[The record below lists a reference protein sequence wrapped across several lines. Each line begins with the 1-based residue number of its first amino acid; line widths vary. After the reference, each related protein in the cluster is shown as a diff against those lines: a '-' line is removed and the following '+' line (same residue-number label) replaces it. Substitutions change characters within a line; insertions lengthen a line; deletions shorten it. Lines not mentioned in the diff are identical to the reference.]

1 MGLSQ
6 TAGADLKSV
15 MRPPPRRAS
24 ARVAVLLLTANALAA
39 ASLSAQQTHL
49 LMVVG
54 LSGGAPYQERFQ
66 GWATSIRDAAVD
78 RLGIPEANFVW
89 LAEDPGTAPGQIKDR
104 ATVSSIR
111 AALADVAQRA
121 GDTDRLVVLLIG
133 HGTERE
139 GKPLFNLV
147 GPDLSPTDLDLMLD
161 QIAPRRVAVVNT
173 GSASGPFIAALS
185 GPGRTIITATRS
197 GRESNETWFAG
208 FFAEALSE
216 DGADL
221 DKDGRISLLEAFEYA
236 RQEVAR
242 YFVENQLLA
251 TEHALLDDDG
261 DGQGTREPGPNT
273 KDGLLAGTFYVG
285 GSTTEVAAQTAAS
298 DDPALQKLLQE
309 RAQLEEQIAALRA
322 RKSEMETAA
331 YELELEALLVEL
343 ALKSREIRGHGGGG

>member
-1 MGLSQ
+1 MGFAQ
-6 TAGADLKSV
+6 TAGADMRSV
-15 MRPPPRRAS
+15 TKPPPRRALT
-24 ARVAVLLLTANALAA
+24 RVAVLLLATNTLAA
-39 ASLSAQQTHL
+39 PSLGAQQTHL

-54 LSGGAPYQERFQ
+54 LSGGAPYKERFQ
-66 GWATSIRDAAVD
+66 GWATSIREAAVD

-89 LAEDPGTAPGQIKDR
+89 LAEDPAAAPGQIKDR
-104 ATVSSIR
+104 ATVSSVR
-111 AALADVAQRA
+111 TALTDVAQRA
-121 GDTDRLVVLLIG
+121 GDGDRLVVVLIG

-139 GKPLFNLV
+139 GKPLFNLA

-173 GSASGPFIAALS
+173 SSASGSFITSLS

-242 YFVENQLLA
+242 YFVENHLLA

-261 DGQGTREPGPNT
+261 DGQGTREPGQNT
-273 KDGLLAGTFYVG
+273 ADGLLAGTFYVG
-285 GSTTEVAAQTAAS
+285 GSTAEVAAQAAAS
-298 DDPALQKLLQE
+298 DDPVLQRLLQE
-309 RAQLEEQIAALRA
+309 RAQLEEQVVALRA
-322 RKSEMETAA
+322 RKSEMEAAA
-331 YELELEALLVEL
+331 YELDLEALLVEL
-343 ALKSREIRGHGGGG
+343 ALKSRELREHGGGG

>member
-1 MGLSQ
+1 MGFSQ
-6 TAGADLKSV
+6 TAGAGMKSV
-15 MRPPPRRAS
+15 MRPPDRHAP
-24 ARVAVLLLTANALAA
+24 ARVTVLLLAVNALGA
-39 ASLSAQQTHL
+39 ASLGAQQTHL

-54 LSGGAPYQERFQ
+54 LSGGATYKERFQ
-66 GWATSIRDAAVD
+66 GWASSIRDAAVD

-89 LAEDPGTAPGQIKDR
+89 LAEDPAAAPGQIKDR

-111 AALADVAQRA
+111 AALTDIAQRA
-121 GDTDRLVVLLIG
+121 GDADRLVVLLIG
-133 HGTERE
+133 HGTERA

-161 QIAPRRVAVVNT
+161 QIAPRRVAVVNA
-173 GSASGPFIAALS
+173 GSASGAFITALS

-208 FFAEALSE
+208 FFAEALSD

-261 DGQGTREPGPNT
+261 DGRGTREPGPNT

-285 GSTTEVAAQTAAS
+285 GSTTEVAVRAAAS
-298 DDPALQKLLQE
+298 DDPVLQKLIQE
-309 RAQLEEQIAALRA
+309 RAQMEEQIAALMA

-331 YELELEALLVEL
+331 YELELEAFLVEL
-343 ALKSREIRGHGGGG
+343 ALKSRELREHGSGG